1 MYTGRKLVIL
11 TIDSTILS
19 LDEIIR
25 ITWYPATR
33 TKLERLDK
41 MKESMIVSPVTGE
54 SGADTSRRIEELLV
68 YMDEVDKAGYYPQ
81 LTVIRNWS
89 EHNPRISGEFAKPRV
104 FNWYLTREIHKLLN
118 KGAEIEVTPSRK
130 KIALNDPILLDN
142 LDEDVWDFTQKKLFL
157 FRAERIDLSIDR
169 LQHYTGTSAED
180 FQRYI
185 LFTNYDM
192 HVEVFKQK
200 FPDCVQPA
208 RQGVQMPAYH
218 HKLADNLGITLV
230 NIGVGP
236 ANAKTCTD
244 HVAVLR
250 PDVMIMVGHCGGL
263 RNHQEIGDFVLAS
276 GYMRA
281 DSVFDEIL
289 PHSVPLTPN
298 YLLNLYLQDA
308 LEKYNLKYRLGT
320 VYTTDNRNWELVK
333 KRTLS
338 EINMSRSIAIDME
351 SATVATNGFRYRVP
365 NATLLCVSDKP
376 LHGKPK
382 LSGAA
387 QNFYQNSK
395 EKHLEVVLSAI
406 DAIKNANPA
415 GLPNDSL
422 RAADEPL
429 MGGS

>member
-1 MYTGRKLVIL
+1 MTL
-11 TIDSTILS
+11 
-19 LDEIIR
+19 
-25 ITWYPATR
+25 
-33 TKLERLDK
+33 
-41 MKESMIVSPVTGE
+41 SPVTGE
-54 SGADTSRRIEELLV
+54 KLEDMEQRIEDLLN
-68 YMDEVDKAGYYPQ
+68 YMEEVDQSGYYPQ
-81 LTVIRNWS
+81 LTVVRSWS

-104 FNWYLTREIHKLLN
+104 FSWYLSREIKRLLLKN
-118 KGAEIEVTPSRK
+118 AAIEVRPSRK
-130 KIALNDPILLDN
+130 KIALNDPVLLDN

-169 LQHYTGTSAED
+169 LQHYTGTPAED

-192 HVEVFKQK
+192 HVEVFKRK

-208 RQGVQMPAYH
+208 RAGVQMPAYH
-218 HKLADNLGITLV
+218 HKLDDNLGVTLV

-236 ANAKTCTD
+236 SNAKTCTD

-276 GYMRA
+276 GYMRS
-281 DSVFDEIL
+281 DGVFDQIL
-289 PHSVPLTPN
+289 PKSVPLTPN
-298 YLLNLYLQDA
+298 YLLNIHLQNA
-308 LEKYNLKYRLGT
+308 LEKFQLKYRLGT
-320 VYTTDNRNWELVK
+320 VYTTDNRNWEFVK
-333 KRTLS
+333 KRTVE
-338 EINMSRSIAIDME
+338 EISMSRSIAIDME

-387 QNFYQNSK
+387 QNFYNNSK

-406 DAIKNANPA
+406 DEIKRSNPA

-429 MGGS
+429 MGGI